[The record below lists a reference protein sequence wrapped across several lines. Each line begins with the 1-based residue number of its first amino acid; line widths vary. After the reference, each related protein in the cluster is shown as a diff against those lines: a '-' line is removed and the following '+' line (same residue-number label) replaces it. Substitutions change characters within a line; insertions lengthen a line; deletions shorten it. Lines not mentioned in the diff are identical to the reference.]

1 MSKNPPTYNWIKF
14 FHKDWFSDWK
24 INACD
29 AACKG
34 IYMSFYAEAHL
45 GNTIGVISFGDNAE
59 LYKLLCKKF
68 GLRLSQFKRAL
79 SKLIEVELIQ
89 IGKNNELIL
98 VELVKE
104 KFLVNTQRNLVEDPI
119 KTQQELNENSICTQ
133 RENKIPENRQKSEI
147 ACTESDI
154 DSDIELESKKDS
166 PQTPQPLNLPKG
178 EVVPINETTKLF
190 TKSVQVLQER
200 IRSSE
205 LECHK
210 IVGRWFK
217 QSGQDAPLVAEA
229 IQAGL
234 HGNNPVAYISAIL
247 KSRIE
252 RRDHPQSLQSYPKTN
267 KEQLTEEW
275 GLCKNILEYQQKYA
289 DEEPTLEQLQ
299 AYSPKRAWGH
309 R

>member
-1 MSKNPPTYNWIKF
+1 
-14 FHKDWFSDWK
+14 
-24 INACD
+24 
-29 AACKG
+29 
-34 IYMSFYAEAHL
+34 
-45 GNTIGVISFGDNAE
+45 
-59 LYKLLCKKF
+59 
-68 GLRLSQFKRAL
+68 
-79 SKLIEVELIQ
+79 
-89 IGKNNELIL
+89 
-98 VELVKE
+98 
-104 KFLVNTQRNLVEDPI
+104 
-119 KTQQELNENSICTQ
+119 
-133 RENKIPENRQKSEI
+133 
-147 ACTESDI
+147 
-154 DSDIELESKKDS
+154 DIELESKKDS
-166 PQTPQPLNLPKG
+166 PQTPQPLNLPK
-178 EVVPINETTKLF
+178 VVPINETTKLF

-252 RRDHPQSLQSYPKTN
+252 KRDHPQSLQSYPKTN
-267 KEQLTEEW
+267 KEKLTEEW

-289 DEEPTLEQLQ
+289 NEEPTLEQLQ